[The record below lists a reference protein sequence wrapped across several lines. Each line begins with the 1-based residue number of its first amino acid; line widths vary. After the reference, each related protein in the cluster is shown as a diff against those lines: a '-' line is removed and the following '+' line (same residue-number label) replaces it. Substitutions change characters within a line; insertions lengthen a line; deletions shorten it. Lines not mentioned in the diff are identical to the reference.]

1 MGMFQFLMGRNHLM
15 RFPKNTRILGWQR
28 NWIQIT
34 NQKESEHPEGGRQ
47 KSQQHNQTK
56 PKRKGQQR
64 KKKKMGWKRN
74 VLLQKNKRQRRR
86 NTLKPTGWS
95 RSVDPQ
101 WNQFVNLWKNAG
113 QLWRRKEPKQTG

>member
-1 MGMFQFLMGRNHLM
+1 M

-64 KKKKMGWKRN
+64 KKKRWVGSGTYCC
-74 VLLQKNKRQRRR
+74 RRTKGNGGGTR
-86 NTLKPTGWS
+86 
-95 RSVDPQ
+95 
-101 WNQFVNLWKNAG
+101 
-113 QLWRRKEPKQTG
+113 